1 MKMYAFLSEYRM
13 NEKVLLRI
21 ICSYNP
27 IVTTKLISCRDL
39 YTWILNVQVAHGH
52 VMCTHKYTLNISK
65 ANAVVVGR

>member
-27 IVTTKLISCRDL
+27 TVTTELISCRDL
-39 YTWILNVQVAHGH
+39 YTWIFNVQVAQGH
-52 VMCTHKYTLNISK
+52 VICTHRYTLTISK
-65 ANAVVVGR
+65 ASAVVVGR